1 MVAIFT
7 GAGAGFERGSG
18 SVLGSQGLL
27 GGASLGR
34 GGEQVL
40 VNAFNGNLMISHRDE
55 FLVGRGPDTAVART
69 YNSKGDVAHDDNG
82 DLWRQG
88 TDRRVFGLSGTV
100 NASGS
105 SISRLAG
112 DGSVITYHWD
122 AG

>member
-34 GGEQVL
+34 GGEQVF

-55 FLVGRGPDTAVART
+55 FLVGRGPDPVDQRRRL
-69 YNSKGDVAHDDNG
+69 VRRHELRAHE
-82 DLWRQG
+82 RRVSMHSVPAQVHP
-88 TDRRVFGLSGTV
+88 DRRELVAKCGRHTL
-100 NASGS
+100 
-105 SISRLAG
+105 R
-112 DGSVITYHWD
+112 
-122 AG
+122 